1 MIGEQSADKHGKRIH
16 ALETALRKQKKLN
29 EKLLETQNIYRT
41 IVDKSLVGYYISL
54 DGKFAVMN
62 PAAVAYT
69 GYSRDRVIGRKSDA
83 LIHPEDKAGTKA
95 NARAMLRGERTAP
108 YEFRI
113 IRKDKEVRWVME
125 VVAPIVLDGKPA
137 ILGNTTDVSKFKLA
151 EQLYR
156 TIFETTGTATVII
169 ENDKT
174 ISLVNSEFEKLVGRS
189 REELEGKHKWTE
201 FIEKKDLARLVG
213 YHNMRRI
220 DPDAAPRTFE
230 YNVVDSLG
238 RVRSVL
244 GITCIIPGT
253 KKHVSSII
261 DITGLKEKE
270 LELTLKSRN
279 LEELN
284 AALKV
289 LLRQREQDREEIE
302 KTMMTNMRD
311 LVLPYFEKIR
321 KGGVE
326 KKLVSYLDLLE
337 GNLENI
343 ISPFSRKLSS
353 QFMQLT
359 SKEIQVA
366 NLIKDG
372 KGSKDIA
379 ALLNVSTKTVDMYRY
394 RIRLKLGLGNRGI
407 NLRSY
412 LSHLS

>member
-1 MIGEQSADKHGKRIH
+1 MIREGTLQEYKKRIRS
-16 ALETALRKQKKLN
+16 LEAALRKQKKLN
-29 EKLLETQNIYRT
+29 ETLLETQNIHKT
-41 IVDKSLVGYYISL
+41 IVDKSQVGYYISL

-62 PAAVAYT
+62 PVAISYT
-69 GYSRDRVIGRKSDA
+69 GYSPDRILGRKSDS
-83 LIHPEDKAGTKA
+83 LIHPEDKARTRA
-95 NARAMLRGERTAP
+95 NARAMLLGKLTDP

-113 IRKDKEVRWVME
+113 ITKDKEIRWVME
-125 VVAPIVLDGKPA
+125 VVAPIVLEGKRA
-137 ILGNTTDVSKFKLA
+137 ILGNTTDVTKFKLT

-174 ISLVNSEFEKLVGRS
+174 IFLVNSEFEKLVGYP

-201 FIEKKDLARLVG
+201 FVEKQDLARLEG
-213 YHNMRRI
+213 YHSMRRI
-220 DPDAAPRTFE
+220 DPDAAPRSFE
-230 YNVVDSLG
+230 YDVIDSRG

-261 DITGLKEKE
+261 DITDLKEKE

-289 LLRQREQDREEIE
+289 LLKQREQDREEIE

-321 KGGVE
+321 KGGVD

-353 QFMQLT
+353 KYMQLT

-379 ALLNVSTKTVDMYRY
+379 QMLNVSNKTIDMYRY
-394 RIRLKLGLGNRGI
+394 RIRLKLGLSNHRI
-407 NLRSY
+407 NLCSY
-412 LSHLS
+412 LGNLP

>member
-1 MIGEQSADKHGKRIH
+1 MNGEQTAEAYEKRIR
-16 ALETALRKQKKLN
+16 ALEAALRKQ
-29 EKLLETQNIYRT
+29 EKINKTLLETQKNYRT

-54 DGKFAVMN
+54 DGKFTVMN
-62 PAAVAYT
+62 PVAMSYT
-69 GYSRDRVIGRKSDA
+69 GYSRDRILGRKSDS
-83 LIHPEDKAGTKA
+83 LIHPEDRARTKA
-95 NARAMLRGERTAP
+95 NARAMLRGELTAP

-113 IRKDKEVRWVME
+113 IRKDKEIRWVME
-125 VVAPIVLDGKPA
+125 VVAPIVLEGRRA
-137 ILGNTTDVSKFKLA
+137 ILGNTTDVTRFKLA
-151 EQLYR
+151 EQLYQ

-174 ISLVNSEFEKLVGRS
+174 ISLVNSEFEKLVGLS

-201 FIEKKDLARLVG
+201 FIEKKDLARLIG

-230 YNVVDSLG
+230 YSLIDGLG
-238 RVRSVL
+238 RVRNVL

-261 DITGLKEKE
+261 DITDLKEKE
-270 LELTLKSRN
+270 LELTLKSQN

-311 LVLPYFEKIR
+311 LVLPYFEKMR
-321 KGGVE
+321 KGGME

-353 QFMQLT
+353 QFMRLT

>member
-1 MIGEQSADKHGKRIH
+1 MNGKQTAEAYEKRIR
-16 ALETALRKQKKLN
+16 ALEAALRKQ
-29 EKLLETQNIYRT
+29 EKINKTLLETQKNYRT

-54 DGKFAVMN
+54 DGKFTVMN
-62 PAAVAYT
+62 PVAMSYT
-69 GYSRDRVIGRKSDA
+69 GYSSDRILGRKSDS
-83 LIHPEDKAGTKA
+83 LIHPEDRARTKA
-95 NARAMLRGERTAP
+95 NARAMLRGELAAP

-113 IRKDKEVRWVME
+113 IRKDKEIRWVME
-125 VVAPIVLDGKPA
+125 VVAPIVLEGRRA
-137 ILGNTTDVSKFKLA
+137 ILGNTTDVTKFKLA
-151 EQLYR
+151 EQLYQ

-174 ISLVNSEFEKLVGRS
+174 ISLVNSEFEKLVGLS

-230 YNVVDSLG
+230 YNLIDGLR
-238 RVRSVL
+238 RVRNVL

-261 DITGLKEKE
+261 DITDLKEKE
-270 LELTLKSRN
+270 LELTLKSQN

-311 LVLPYFEKIR
+311 LVLPYFEKMR
-321 KGGVE
+321 KGGME